1 MYLSSTNAFIFR
13 SLAVFFLQQIHIC
26 KPLTKPPQ
34 RAFLPRP
41 FFLRPEPRDGYAFS
55 RLVESRR
62 SSERISFQ
70 SVRGRCGDFSPLGWV
85 AENLKGSKRGRDAKR
100 PSPQIERML
109 TREQSKAAGGLRS
122 AGESIL
128 FQGFL
133 NGAVD
138 VGILISLRAVY
149 ERGCR
154 GMGPNGIANF
164 NL

>member
-1 MYLSSTNAFIFR
+1 MSIAEGFGPVSYT
-13 SLAVFFLQQIHIC
+13 H
-26 KPLTKPPQ
+26 
-34 RAFLPRP
+34 
-41 FFLRPEPRDGYAFS
+41 LRTLFSQAAPRDGYAFS
-55 RLVESRR
+55 RGVESRR
-62 SSERISFQ
+62 SSERISFE

-100 PSPQIERML
+100 PSPQIGRKL
-109 TREQSKAAGGLRS
+109 TGEQSKVAGGLRS
-122 AGESIL
+122 AGESVL

-154 GMGPNGIANF
+154 GMGPNGIADF
-164 NL
+164 KL